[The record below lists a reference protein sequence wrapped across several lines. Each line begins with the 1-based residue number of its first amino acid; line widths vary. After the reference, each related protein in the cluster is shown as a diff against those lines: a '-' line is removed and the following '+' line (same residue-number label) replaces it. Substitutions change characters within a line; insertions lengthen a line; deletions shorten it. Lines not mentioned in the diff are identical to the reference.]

1 MPALRTHDPQLVRVS
16 FAGRALNDGRDD
28 ADFCS
33 TAYNKELYT
42 IHVGSDGSVTRVK
55 SADRSAKATINCM
68 STSRTHK
75 VLTALYARAQ
85 ALPGG
90 QDIGTFQVV
99 DLNGA
104 VVESATEAFIS
115 KAPDNTYGADV
126 GKRAWEITLAE
137 LVRSIEEPA

>member
-1 MPALRTHDPQLVRVS
+1 MPSALIYLRVS
-16 FAGRALNDGRDD
+16 TDEQAQYDTARRGLDD
-28 ADFCS
+28 LRS
-33 TAYNKELYT
+33 RIEREEELAEAQLR
-42 IHVGSDGSVTRVK
+42 G
-55 SADRSAKATINCM
+55 
-68 STSRTHK
+68 
-75 VLTALYARAQ
+75 AQ

-126 GKRAWEITLAE
+126 GKRAWELMLTE